1 MVNKAVIG
9 RRLCFLTAE
18 NSDSS
23 HRNHSCREH
32 DEKTRNFLNVKVD
45 YMSKEEVNLMTGP
58 YVRQLYF

>member
-9 RRLCFLTAE
+9 QRLCFLTAE

-23 HRNHSCREH
+23 HRNHSCREY
-32 DEKTRNFLNVKVD
+32 DEKTRNFLDIKVD
-45 YMSKEEVNLMTGP
+45 YRSKEEESLMIGP